1 MRRTCRPRPHMAD
14 VGINSQ
20 ALNMQD
26 KRANRY
32 TNKMRLGLKNIHY
45 THFDHKGSASF
56 YRTSSHKFTE
66 LPHDF
71 SFSSFYNLALSL
83 SPQKM
88 NWEQIGNNFT
98 PHHLATMICP
108 SKFARG
114 RAEVQTETRERNEV
128 KKHSVLFRDMV
139 DLEQIP
145 EAIGVG

>member
-1 MRRTCRPRPHMAD
+1 
-14 VGINSQ
+14 
-20 ALNMQD
+20 
-26 KRANRY
+26 
-32 TNKMRLGLKNIHY
+32 
-45 THFDHKGSASF
+45 
-56 YRTSSHKFTE
+56 
-66 LPHDF
+66 
-71 SFSSFYNLALSL
+71 
-83 SPQKM
+83 M

-128 KKHSVLFRDMV
+128 KKHSVLLRDMV